1 MIVQVLVPFGPK
13 LFGAQ
18 LRDVGVVDA
27 TRLMLVVVEMPFSVA
42 VSVALWLV
50 LSAPVVAAKVPV
62 ADPAATVTEAGTV
75 NPLAVLA
82 SVAVTPPVGAA

>member
-18 LRDVGVVDA
+18 LRDAGVVDA
-27 TRLMLVVVEMPFSVA
+27 TRLMLVVAEMLFSVA

-50 LSAPVVAAKVPV
+50 LSMPVVAAKVPV
-62 ADPAATVTEAGTV
+62 VDPAATVTDAGTV
-75 NPLAVLA
+75 KPLAVLVNA
-82 SVAVTPPVGAA
+82 TVTPPVGAA